1 MATTSTIRPG
11 PRNKPLRGATG
22 SVPHGRT
29 IRQGLAVICV
39 PTRGRPAFR
48 PGRTRAL
55 VALAGLAF
63 AASPAGAQASPPPWG
78 AALLAGYPGLVSE
91 VTAHD
96 VILRDGTRFP
106 IAPSPPLAATGDDPP
121 ARNIADMFAERYP
134 AGSIAPPAPG
144 ADPGRA
150 RFEPFFDHV
159 YGDCRTGAVATKLRA
174 VAWMPGLG
182 RQRVMVTTVNG
193 VADHLEAVVRD
204 LAALPPMLRRQL
216 VPSAGTYACRAIAGT
231 ARRSMHSYG
240 VAIDIA
246 VRASDYW
253 RWAGGEG
260 ARWRN
265 RIDPRIVAIFERH
278 GFIWGGRWSHFDT
291 MHFEYRP
298 ELLPPGRDNDA
309 IVARVRVALP
319 AIHDAACGST
329 PGDLTESLSPT
340 RALMVTPCA

>member
-106 IAPSPPLAATGDDPP
+106 IAPSPPLAAPGDDPP
-121 ARNIADMFAERYP
+121 ARN
-134 AGSIAPPAPG
+134 
-144 ADPGRA
+144 
-150 RFEPFFDHV
+150 
-159 YGDCRTGAVATKLRA
+159 
-174 VAWMPGLG
+174 
-182 RQRVMVTTVNG
+182 
-193 VADHLEAVVRD
+193 
-204 LAALPPMLRRQL
+204 
-216 VPSAGTYACRAIAGT
+216 
-231 ARRSMHSYG
+231 
-240 VAIDIA
+240 
-246 VRASDYW
+246 
-253 RWAGGEG
+253 
-260 ARWRN
+260 
-265 RIDPRIVAIFERH
+265 VAIFERH

-309 IVARVRVALP
+309 IVARVRGALP
-319 AIHDAACGST
+319 ALHDAACGST
-329 PGDLTESLSPT
+329 PGGLTESLSPT
-340 RALMVTPCA
+340 RALMVTPCAYA